1 MQLLLF
7 LCPGLDYSCSSVGI
21 RMSNQD
27 HDYLGGELNSNESS
41 YREKDVAETVRIQ
54 SDTVA
59 SS

>member
-1 MQLLLF
+1 
-7 LCPGLDYSCSSVGI
+7 
-21 RMSNQD
+21 MSNQD